1 MKYMFS
7 YKKGKVISE
16 QIKSDELSEED
27 YKASPYVLSAT
38 SDGDIK
44 VTNNTTKQTY
54 VYSISAYGVAVDVK
68 DFPGGDSIKVSIPL
82 KGIETFDLPSGG
94 EASNVI
100 KNNVGKEKISVTMNG
115 IIITLKCQSGCVKSS
130 TSTNKSIFDAVSD
143 ATKSTF
149 NTVSD
154 VTKSTFNTVSDEAK
168 SIANSTKSFL
178 GF

>member
-1 MKYMFS
+1 MEKRIINEINEIKYMFS

-100 KNNVGKEKISVTMNG
+100 KNNVGKEKISVDMNG
-115 IIITLKCQSGCVKSS
+115 ITITLKCQSGCVKAP
-130 TSTNKSIFDAVSD
+130 TTKNTIEKTTQAVSD
-143 ATKSTF
+143 TTKS
-149 NTVSD
+149 VVDS
-154 VTKSTFNTVSDEAK
+154 AK
-168 SIANSTKSFL
+168 SFFNY
-178 GF
+178 

>member
-1 MKYMFS
+1 MEKRIISEINEMKYMFS
-7 YKKGKVISE
+7 YKKGRVISE
-16 QIKSDELSEED
+16 QMKSDELSEED

-82 KGIETFDLPSGG
+82 KGIKTFDLPSGG

-100 KNNVGKEKISVTMNG
+100 KNNVGKEKISVNING
-115 IIITLKCQSGCVKSS
+115 ITITLKCQSGCVKVS
-130 TSTNKSIFDAVSD
+130 TTKNTIDK
-143 ATKSTF
+143 ATQ
-149 NTVSD
+149 TVSD
-154 VTKSTFNTVSDEAK
+154 TTKSVV
-168 SIANSTKSFL
+168 NSTKSFL